1 MESRGHILNLDAGR
15 LQKISFR
22 TDKFLEKACSGTVEA
37 LYVPKAT
44 LYIVRGRI
52 IEAIIIL
59 NHVIKLL
66 KKEVMQRYRA
76 GWSRLIEAIDKP
88 LGFYVLALLI
98 VEGFLSIILTV
109 SNLSPEAKERG
120 MWAVVGLFLFVVII
134 VSIIAWC
141 RPTRLTFTELG
152 SLVEMGKVPYGTD
165 MKELHATTPEHLP
178 IGEPAKEE

>member
-1 MESRGHILNLDAGR
+1 MESRGYILMLDAGC
-15 LQKISFR
+15 LQKLSFK
-22 TDKFLEKACSGTVEA
+22 TDKFLGKDCGGAVEA
-37 LYVPKAT
+37 MYVTKAT

-52 IEAIIIL
+52 IEAGITI

-134 VSIIAWC
+134 VSIIVWC

-152 SLVEMGKVPYGTD
+152 SLAEMGKVPYGSE
-165 MKELHATTPEHLP
+165 MKELKLESLENLPGGEVEH
-178 IGEPAKEE
+178 EV